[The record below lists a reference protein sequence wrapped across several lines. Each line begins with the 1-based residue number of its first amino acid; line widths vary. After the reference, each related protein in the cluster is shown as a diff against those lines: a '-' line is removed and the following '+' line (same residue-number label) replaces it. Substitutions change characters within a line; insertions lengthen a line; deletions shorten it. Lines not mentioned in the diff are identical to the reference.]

1 MSAPKRGRYVR
12 RGVIDYIILALLFL
26 LLLSIG
32 ARYITGEIKKRED
45 LSVRASVSF
54 VLRGIEKESVPLVST
69 HPSPFLFAD
78 NGTVL
83 GMARFSEAKPSMMV
97 LQKNDGT
104 LESVP
109 SDTHMDLYFTFTVDG
124 LSAKDGTF
132 LFAGARRLA
141 AGDRFTLIRGDGR
154 YESEFLR
161 VQIL

>member
-1 MSAPKRGRYVR
+1 MSAHKRGRYVR
-12 RGVIDYIILALLFL
+12 RGVVDYILLSLLFL

-32 ARYITGEIKKRED
+32 VRYITGEIKARQD
-45 LSVRASVSF
+45 LSARASVSF
-54 VLRGIEKESVPLVST
+54 VLRGIEKESAPLVST
-69 HPSPFLFAD
+69 LSSPFLFAD
-78 NGTVL
+78 NGTEL
-83 GMARFSEAKPSMMV
+83 GVARFSEAKPSMMV
-97 LQKNDGT
+97 LEKNDGT

-109 SDTHMDLYFTFTVDG
+109 SDTHVDLYFTFTVKG

-132 LFAGARRLA
+132 LLSGVRRLA